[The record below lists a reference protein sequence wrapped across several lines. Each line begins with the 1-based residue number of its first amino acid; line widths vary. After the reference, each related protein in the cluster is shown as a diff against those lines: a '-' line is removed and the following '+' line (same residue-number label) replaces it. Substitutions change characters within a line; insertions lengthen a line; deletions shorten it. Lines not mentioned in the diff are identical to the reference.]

1 MEGELDHI
9 GGGEAERGQGRE
21 KELIDDSRTRH
32 VNRTGS
38 GPGGMRGNN
47 HARAVSLR
55 GHRQLST
62 LKEVPADP
70 TCGMHE
76 LLISRQGET
85 LFDLCELQE
94 PVIFATHRLTDP
106 SPPQIRDNGSVAI
119 QAIQSNEGLSRQEA
133 L

>member
-1 MEGELDHI
+1 MEVELDHI

-32 VNRTGS
+32 ANRTGR
-38 GPGGMRGNN
+38 GPGGMRGDD

-62 LKEVPADP
+62 LKQVPADP
-70 TCGMHE
+70 TFGMHE

-85 LFDLCELQE
+85 FFDLCKLQE
-94 PVIFATHRLTDP
+94 PVIFATHRPGFWSLHRSKNV
-106 SPPQIRDNGSVAI
+106 SPCRLMSSSCIPK
-119 QAIQSNEGLSRQEA
+119 
-133 L
+133 